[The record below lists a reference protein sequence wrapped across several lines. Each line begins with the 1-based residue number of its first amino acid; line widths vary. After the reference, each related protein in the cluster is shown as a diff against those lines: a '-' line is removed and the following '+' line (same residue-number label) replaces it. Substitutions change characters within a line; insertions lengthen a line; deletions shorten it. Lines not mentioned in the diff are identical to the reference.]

1 MEYNKQQM
9 NFLMIWESNVL
20 EIKIEKAFKKDIT
33 RDKKSGFY
41 SVEDFELLK
50 TTISKLQ
57 NKKEIDKKFNR
68 HPLKGNMKGFES
80 IHLKGDW
87 LLIFKIDEVF
97 LNLVML
103 GKHTQVY
110 KKFK

>member
-1 MEYNKQQM
+1 
-9 NFLMIWESNVL
+9 VL
-20 EIKIEKAFKKDIT
+20 EIKIEKAFKKDIA

-41 SVEDFELLK
+41 SIEDFEFLK
-50 TTISKLQ
+50 IMISNLQ
-57 NKKEIDKKFNR
+57 NEKEIDEKFKR

-80 IHLKGDW
+80 IHIKGDW
-87 LLIFKIDEVF
+87 LLIFKIDNKF
-97 LNLVML
+97 LNLIML

>member
-1 MEYNKQQM
+1 
-9 NFLMIWESNVL
+9 VL

-33 RDKKSGFY
+33 RDKKSGLY
-41 SVEDFELLK
+41 DAEYFELLK
-50 TTISKLQ
+50 KIIADLQ
-57 NKKEIDKKFNR
+57 DEKEIDEKFKR
-68 HPLKGNMKGFES
+68 HPLKGTMKGFES

-87 LLIFKIDEVF
+87 LLIFKVDDEF
-97 LNLVML
+97 LNLIML